1 MISISTIS
9 IFTGATLVLI
19 GLWAILVNR
28 DIIKMIV
35 GFSIFD
41 VGIHIIMISIGYITG
56 GTAPIIGSMSE
67 IGKTFV
73 DPVPQA
79 LVLTA
84 IVIGLGIT
92 AFMLTYAVGMFEK
105 KGTLE
110 IQSFEE
116 LKW

>member
-1 MISISTIS
+1 MIGTVAVS
-9 IFTGATLVLI
+9 TGAVLVLV
-19 GLWAILVNR
+19 GLWGALTNK
-28 DIIKMIV
+28 DIIRMIV

-41 VGIHIIMISIGYITG
+41 LGIHILMIAVGYISG
-56 GTAPIIGSMSE
+56 GEAPIISGLSE
-67 IGKTFV
+67 VGVSYV

-92 AFMLTYAVGMFEK
+92 AFMLTYAVNMYNR

-110 IQSFEE
+110 IDKFEE

>member
-1 MISISTIS
+1 MIGQTALV
-9 IFTGATLVLI
+9 TGVILVLI
-19 GLWAILVNR
+19 GLWAVLTNR
-28 DIIKMIV
+28 DIIRMIV

-41 VGIHIIMISIGYITG
+41 LGIHIIMLSIGYVTD
-56 GTAPIIGSMSE
+56 GTAPIIE
-67 IGKTFV
+67 TLADVGKSYV

-92 AFMLTYAVGMFEK
+92 AFMLTYAVNMYEK

-110 IQSFEE
+110 IDKFEE

>member
-1 MISISTIS
+1 MLATTS
-9 IFTGATLVLI
+9 IFTGAALVLI

-28 DIIKMIV
+28 DIIRMIV

-41 VGIHIIMISIGYITG
+41 VGIHIIMISVGYIRG
-56 GTAPIIGSMSE
+56 GTAPIIENPGEVGSS
-67 IGKTFV
+67 FV

-92 AFMLTYAVGMFEK
+92 AFMLTYAVSMFEK
-105 KGTLE
+105 KGTLD
-110 IQSFEE
+110 IRRFGE

>member
-1 MISISTIS
+1 MIGTVAIT
-9 IFTGATLVLI
+9 TGSALVLI
-19 GLWAILVNR
+19 GLWGALVNK

-41 VGIHIIMISIGYITG
+41 VGIHIIMISIGYISG
-56 GTAPIIGSMSE
+56 GTAPILSGLTEVGNSY
-67 IGKTFV
+67 V

-92 AFMLTYAVGMFEK
+92 AFMLTYAVNMYKK

-110 IQSFEE
+110 IDKFEE

>member
-1 MISISTIS
+1 MISTIAVS
-9 IFTGATLVLI
+9 TGTVLVLV
-19 GLWAILVNR
+19 GLWSALTNR
-28 DIIKMIV
+28 DIIRIII
-35 GFSIFD
+35 GFTIFD
-41 VGIHIIMISIGYITG
+41 VGIHLIMISVGYIAG
-56 GTAPIIGSMSE
+56 GTAPIISSLSE
-67 IGKTFV
+67 VGTSYV

-92 AFMLTYAVGMFEK
+92 AFMLTYAVNMYNK

-110 IQSFEE
+110 IDKFEE

>member
-1 MISISTIS
+1 MIGMIAIV
-9 IFTGATLVLI
+9 TGALLVVI
-19 GLWAILVNR
+19 GLWAILTNR
-28 DIIKMIV
+28 DMIRIIV
-35 GFSIFD
+35 GFSLFD
-41 VGIHIIMISIGYITG
+41 VGIHIIMLSIGHITG
-56 GTAPIIGSMSE
+56 GEAPIIQDLSE
-67 IGKTFV
+67 IGTRYV

-92 AFMLTYAVGMFEK
+92 AFMLTYAVQLHQK

-110 IQSFEE
+110 IDKFEE

>member
-1 MISISTIS
+1 MIGTIAVSTGS
-9 IFTGATLVLI
+9 LLVLV
-19 GLWAILVNR
+19 GLWSALTNR
-28 DIIKMIV
+28 DIIRMIV
-35 GFSIFD
+35 GFTIFD
-41 VGIHIIMISIGYITG
+41 VGIHLIMISVGYISG
-56 GTAPIIGSMSE
+56 GTAPIISNLSD
-67 IGKTFV
+67 IGVSYV

-92 AFMLTYAVGMFEK
+92 AFMLTYAVNMYEK

-110 IQSFEE
+110 IDKFEE

>member
-1 MISISTIS
+1 MTGTIAL
-9 IFTGATLVLI
+9 ITGILLVLI
-19 GLWAILVNR
+19 GLWGILTNR
-28 DIIKMIV
+28 DIIRMIV
-35 GFSIFD
+35 GFSLFD
-41 VGIHIIMISIGYITG
+41 VGIHIIMLSIGYVAG
-56 GTAPIIGSMSE
+56 GTAPIIENLSD
-67 IGKTFV
+67 IGKSYV

-92 AFMLTYAVGMFEK
+92 AFMLTYAVNMYEK

-110 IQSFEE
+110 IDKFEE

>member
-1 MISISTIS
+1 MTGTIAVT
-9 IFTGATLVLI
+9 TGSLLVLI
-19 GLWAILVNR
+19 GLWGILANKDMIR
-28 DIIKMIV
+28 MIV
-35 GFSIFD
+35 GFSLFD
-41 VGIHIIMISIGYITG
+41 LGVHIVMLSIGYING
-56 GTAPIIGSMSE
+56 GTAPIIESLSDA
-67 IGKTFV
+67 GKSYV

-92 AFMLTYAVGMFEK
+92 AFMLTYAVNMYVK

-110 IQSFEE
+110 IDKYEE

>member
-1 MISISTIS
+1 MGTIA
-9 IFTGATLVLI
+9 IITGSLLILI
-19 GLWAILVNR
+19 GLWGILTNKDMIR
-28 DIIKMIV
+28 MIV
-35 GFSIFD
+35 GFSLFD
-41 VGIHIIMISIGYITG
+41 VGIHIVMLSVGYRNG
-56 GTAPIIGSMSE
+56 GTAPIIEKLSDL
-67 IGKTFV
+67 GKSYV

-92 AFMLTYAVGMFEK
+92 AFMLTYAVNMYEK

-110 IQSFEE
+110 IDKFEE

>member
-1 MISISTIS
+1 MISTIAVS
-9 IFTGATLVLI
+9 TGSLLVLI
-19 GLWAILVNR
+19 GLWGALTNR
-28 DIIKMIV
+28 DIIRMIV

-41 VGIHIIMISIGYITG
+41 VGIHIIMISIGYISG
-56 GTAPIIGSMSE
+56 GTAPIISSLSE
-67 IGKTFV
+67 VGASFV

-92 AFMLTYAVGMFEK
+92 AFMLTYAVNMYNK

-110 IQSFEE
+110 IDKFEE

>member
-1 MISISTIS
+1 MIGTIAISTGSLLI
-9 IFTGATLVLI
+9 LI
-19 GLWAILVNR
+19 GLWCLLSNKDMIR
-28 DIIKMIV
+28 MIV

-41 VGIHIIMISIGYITG
+41 LGVHVVMLSIGYING
-56 GTAPIIGSMSE
+56 GTAPIIESLSDTG
-67 IGKTFV
+67 TTYV

-92 AFMLTYAVGMFEK
+92 AFMLTYAVNMYEK
-105 KGTLE
+105 KGSLH
-110 IQSFEE
+110 IDKYEE

>member
-1 MISISTIS
+1 MIGTIA
-9 IFTGATLVLI
+9 IVTGVALVLI
-19 GLWAILVNR
+19 GLWAVLTNR
-28 DIIKMIV
+28 DIIRMIV
-35 GFSIFD
+35 GFSLFD
-41 VGIHIIMISIGYITG
+41 LGVHIIMLSVGYISG
-56 GTAPIIGSMSE
+56 GTAPIIESLSD
-67 IGKTFV
+67 IGKSTV

-92 AFMLTYAVGMFEK
+92 AFMLTYAVNMYEK

-110 IQSFEE
+110 IDKYEE

>member
-1 MISISTIS
+1 MIGIAAI
-9 IFTGATLVLI
+9 ITGVVLI
-19 GLWAILVNR
+19 LLGLWSILTNR
-28 DIIKMIV
+28 DIIRMTV

-41 VGIHIIMISIGYITG
+41 LGIHLVMISAGFRSG
-56 GTAPIIGSMSE
+56 ATAPIIE
-67 IGKTFV
+67 NLTDIGKSYV

-92 AFMLTYAVGMFEK
+92 AFMLTYAVNMYDK

-110 IQSFEE
+110 IDKFEE

>member
-1 MISISTIS
+1 MIGTIA
-9 IFTGATLVLI
+9 IITGVALVLI
-19 GLWAILVNR
+19 GLWAVLTNR
-28 DIIKMIV
+28 DIIRMIV
-35 GFSIFD
+35 GFSLFD
-41 VGIHIIMISIGYITG
+41 LGVHIIMLSVGYVTG
-56 GTAPIIGSMSE
+56 GTAPIIENLSD
-67 IGKTFV
+67 IGKSYV

-92 AFMLTYAVGMFEK
+92 AFMLTYAVNMYEK

-110 IQSFEE
+110 IDKFEE

>member
-1 MISISTIS
+1 MTAVITIITG
-9 IFTGATLVLI
+9 IFLVLI
-19 GLWAILVNR
+19 GLWAVLTNKDMIR
-28 DIIKMIV
+28 IIV

-41 VGIHIIMISIGYITG
+41 VGIHIVMISIGFIAG
-56 GTAPIIGSMSE
+56 GTAPIIEKLSD
-67 IGKTFV
+67 IGKSYV

-92 AFMLTYAVGMFEK
+92 AFMLTYAVNMYEK

-110 IQSFEE
+110 IDKFKE

>member
-1 MISISTIS
+1 MIGTAAIV
-9 IFTGATLVLI
+9 TGVILVLL
-19 GLWAILVNR
+19 GLWAVLTNK
-28 DIIKMIV
+28 DIIRMIV
-35 GFSIFD
+35 GFTIFD
-41 VGIHIIMISIGYITG
+41 LGIHLIMIAVGYRAS
-56 GTAPIIGSMSE
+56 GTAPIVESLSD
-67 IGKTFV
+67 IGKSYV

-92 AFMLTYAVGMFEK
+92 AFMLTYAVNMYDK

-110 IQSFEE
+110 IDKFEE

>member
-1 MISISTIS
+1 MLSTIS
-9 IFTGATLVLI
+9 IFTGAALILI
-19 GLWAILVNR
+19 GLWVILTNR
-28 DIIKMIV
+28 DMIRMIV

-41 VGIHIIMISIGYITG
+41 VGVHLIMISVGFITG
-56 GTAPIIGSMSE
+56 GTAPIIEKMSDV
-67 IGKTFV
+67 GKSYV

-92 AFMLTYAVGMFEK
+92 AFMLVYAVGMYEK
-105 KGTLE
+105 KGTLK
-110 IQSFEE
+110 IDKFEE

>member
-1 MISISTIS
+1 MIGTIAVS
-9 IFTGATLVLI
+9 TGAILILI
-19 GLWAILVNR
+19 GLWGALTNK
-28 DIIKMIV
+28 DIIRMIV

-41 VGIHIIMISIGYITG
+41 LGIHIIMIAAGYITG
-56 GTAPIIGSMSE
+56 GRAPIISSLSE
-67 IGKTFV
+67 VGVSYV

-92 AFMLTYAVGMFEK
+92 AFMLTYAVNMYNK

-110 IQSFEE
+110 IDKFEE